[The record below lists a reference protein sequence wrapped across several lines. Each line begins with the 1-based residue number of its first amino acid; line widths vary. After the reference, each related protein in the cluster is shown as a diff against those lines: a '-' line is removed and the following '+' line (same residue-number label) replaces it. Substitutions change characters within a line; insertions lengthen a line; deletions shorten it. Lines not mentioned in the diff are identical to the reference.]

1 MVKYTKI
8 GMILMMTEYKKKFLS
23 LEITITK
30 KHLILV
36 AIGILISW
44 FLVPTQLSEIRSLN
58 SEIQRLNNKI
68 KIYEFNEIESESLGH
83 IIKNKSIE
91 IERLDNVINKYK
103 SDYNDLLHT
112 LELIKIKNESFKIEN
127 ELVTQ
132 KNKELSETIMNKKIS
147 NEIKS

>member
-1 MVKYTKI
+1 
-8 GMILMMTEYKKKFLS
+8 MMTEYKKKFLS